1 LIEVNCIIKRKVL
14 IRTFKKETM
23 PIYHKL
29 GNIPPKRHTQFRKPN
44 GDLYYEQLYGTVGFD
59 GMSTNSY
66 HEQRPTQLKEI
77 RKQYSVAPKI
87 AKANN
92 IQSYKL
98 RGFDVAPQDDF
109 LESRK
114 IVLTNSDCHIVLAAP
129 RKSTTDYFYKNT
141 DSDEVIFIHQGTGK
155 LRTMLGNLNFKY
167 GDYLV
172 IPRGM
177 IYKID
182 FDSEDN
188 RLFIVESHS
197 PVYTPKQYRNW
208 FGQLLEHAPFCER
221 DIRRPNELE
230 TYNEKGDFVIK
241 VKKKDEIFEMVYAS
255 HPFDVIGY
263 DGFNYPYAFSIHDF
277 EPITGRIHLPPP
289 IHQTFETNAFV
300 ICSFVPRLY
309 DYHPLSIPAPYNHSN
324 IDADE
329 VLYYVDG
336 DFMSRNDVKPGN
348 ISLHPAGIPHGPH
361 PGAVERSIGK
371 KETLELAVMI
381 DTFKPLMVT
390 EEAMHIADDTYYQS
404 WLED

>member
-1 LIEVNCIIKRKVL
+1 
-14 IRTFKKETM
+14 M

-29 GNIPPKRHTQFRKPN
+29 GEIPRKRHTQFRKPN
-44 GDLYYEQLYGTVGFD
+44 GDLYYEQLFGTVGFD
-59 GMSTNSY
+59 GMSTNMY
-66 HEQRPTQLKEI
+66 HEQRPTQVKEI
-77 RKQYSVAPKI
+77 RRQYSVAPKI
-87 AKANN
+87 ANANN

-98 RGFDVAPQDDF
+98 RGFEVAPQDDF

-141 DSDEVIFIHQGTGK
+141 DSDEVIFIHKGTGK
-155 LRTMLGNLNFKY
+155 LRTMLGNLNFSY

-172 IPRGM
+172 VPRGM

-182 FDSEDN
+182 FDTEDN
-188 RLFIVESHS
+188 RLFIVESHR

-208 FGQLLEHAPFCER
+208 FGQLLEHSPFCER
-221 DIRRPNELE
+221 DIRRPEELE
-230 TYNEKGDFVIK
+230 TNNEKGEFIIK
-241 VKKKDEIFEMVYAS
+241 IKKKDEIFEMVYAS
-255 HPFDVIGY
+255 HPFDVVGY
-263 DGFNYPYAFSIHDF
+263 DGYNYPYAFSIHDF

-289 IHQTFETNAFV
+289 IHQTFETDAFV

-361 PGAVERSIGK
+361 PGAAERSIGK
-371 KETLELAVMI
+371 KETLELAVMV

-390 EEAMHIADDTYYQS
+390 EEAMKIADDTYYQS
-404 WLED
+404 WLEE